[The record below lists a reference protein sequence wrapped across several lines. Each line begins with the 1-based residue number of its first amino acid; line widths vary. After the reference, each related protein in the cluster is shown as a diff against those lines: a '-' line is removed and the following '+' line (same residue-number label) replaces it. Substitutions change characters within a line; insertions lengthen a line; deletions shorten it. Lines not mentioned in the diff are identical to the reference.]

1 MTTQPKTPFD
11 SLVQTIAV
19 WENKCTSLGKQLTE
33 LKASNT
39 AVSAL
44 FAEATAQKK
53 DLLAANQG
61 YQEQVTRLQGQVT
74 QLEVELHASQ
84 ATNVALNLAKLASDL
99 TADGAYARAAVGK
112 LEFSTANALLV
123 SENDRLSQKNQQLEA
138 DVKRLQLG
146 VATSVSNKV
155 LQDVLSKVKSQ
166 FANPSVATQT
176 EAPVSATAV
185 ATQTEAPVSATA
197 VATHTERTMGTKL
210 VAGSAVILVGLGAVI
225 AKNPAAQDTFVKVGQ
240 VFAGFVT
247 RRVASVST
255 LVGKLLSPNGY
266 VIDLG
271 KMLEQ

>member
-138 DVKRLQLG
+138 ELASNIVLEGVLSGVISRVATQENDRLSQKNQQLEADVKRLQLG

-155 LQDVLSKVKSQ
+155 LQDVLSRVKSQ

-176 EAPVSATAV
+176 EPPVSATAV
-185 ATQTEAPVSATA
+185 ATQTEPPVSATA
-197 VATHTERTMGTKL
+197 VATQTEPPVSATA
-210 VAGSAVILVGLGAVI
+210 VAT
-225 AKNPAAQDTFVKVGQ
+225 QT
-240 VFAGFVT
+240 
-247 RRVASVST
+247 
-255 LVGKLLSPNGY
+255 
-266 VIDLG
+266 
-271 KMLEQ
+271 

>member
-185 ATQTEAPVSATA
+185 AT
-197 VATHTERTMGTKL
+197 HTERTMGTKL